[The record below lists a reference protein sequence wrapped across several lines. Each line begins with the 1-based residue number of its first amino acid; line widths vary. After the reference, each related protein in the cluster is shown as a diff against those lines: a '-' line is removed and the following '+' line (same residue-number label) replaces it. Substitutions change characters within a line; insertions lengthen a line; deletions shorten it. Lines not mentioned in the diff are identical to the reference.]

1 MRIMGELTLF
11 TQVPLYKEYYVN
23 DSQFV
28 LNASTDKDVMR
39 KKDIGNL
46 DIFISKLTPMEDRL
60 VALYLGVVGIISIFL
75 NLLVLFVCFKKR
87 QTLKT
92 IDYFIVNLA
101 ITDLCL
107 PLFGFPLV
115 VTSSVKHEWQF
126 GVYGC
131 YVYGFMG
138 FFCGTVSISTL
149 AMMSF
154 VRYMSVCEMQKSVH
168 LNNNTP
174 GLVLLTYLYACVWS
188 LPPFMG
194 WGDYGVEPHGTSCT
208 LNWSGSR
215 SFVTAMLIMCIV
227 LPVVIMIVCYGR
239 VLLFLKKS
247 SHNLQK
253 WTTNRTNRKS
263 SSRKLEGSLIKLT
276 FTMCVAFVLTWTP
289 YAVFSL
295 WTAYGNKEEIPIRLT
310 LSSILIAKLSTI
322 VNPTVYFVLNRKFRP
337 ALKRYLSMPFNG
349 IINLIG
355 DKSSTSG

>member
-1 MRIMGELTLF
+1 MRTMGRLNLF
-11 TQVPLYKEYYVN
+11 TEIPLYEEYYVN
-23 DSQFV
+23 DSKFV
-28 LNASTDKDVMR
+28 LNSSFDTDLMPRKDVE
-39 KKDIGNL
+39 NL
-46 DIFISKLTPMEDRL
+46 DIFYSKLSPVEDWL
-60 VALYLGVVGIISIFL
+60 VAMYLGLVGIVSIFL
-75 NLLVLFVCFKKR
+75 NLMVLFVCFKTR

-115 VTSSVKHEWQF
+115 VTSSIQHQWQF

-131 YVYGFMG
+131 YIYGFLG

-168 LNNNTP
+168 LSRHTTL
-174 GLVLLTYLYACVWS
+174 LVLFTYLYACIWS
-188 LPPFMG
+188 FPPFIG

-215 SFVTAMLIMCIV
+215 SFVTTMLVMCII
-227 LPVVIMIVCYGR
+227 LPVVIMTICYGR
-239 VLLFLKKS
+239 VLLFLKRS

-253 WTTNRTNRKS
+253 WTAHRTNRKHTN
-263 SSRKLEGSLIKLT
+263 RKLEGSLIKLT

-289 YAVFSL
+289 YAVCSL
-295 WTAYGNKEEIPIRLT
+295 WTAYGNKDVVPIRLT
-310 LSSILIAKLSTI
+310 LASILIAKLSTI
-322 VNPTVYFVLNRKFRP
+322 INPTIYFVLNKKFRP
-337 ALKRYLSMPFNG
+337 VIKRYLSMPFNG